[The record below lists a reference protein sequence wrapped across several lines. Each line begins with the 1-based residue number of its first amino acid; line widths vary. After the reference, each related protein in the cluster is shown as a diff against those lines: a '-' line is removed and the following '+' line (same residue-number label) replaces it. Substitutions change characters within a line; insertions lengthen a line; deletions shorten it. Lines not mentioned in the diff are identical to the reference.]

1 MKLWIY
7 ILSGITFASGGWNL
21 SQSIIDSIGWFQQF
35 PEIAQSACI
44 AASLSAGTV
53 LTEIFLSNPTRF
65 KLNLRRLGFPVATA
79 AALGFLIGLF
89 AGGISQ
95 FLLIPQIRNSLFF
108 FGSTPAVRIIRW
120 MIIGIA
126 VGATEGLSWRW
137 RSVESGKK
145 SRSQQRLKTNILA
158 GMTAGVAAAIIFEF
172 VRLVLKS
179 SLKQVK
185 EDFQRNNGFS
195 ILGFENFAGL
205 LLLGMVLGVAFYF
218 AISPS
223 YVAALR
229 AGEGFEFSEYN
240 EEPAKINKSKPIKI
254 KDDKSNSIETGY
266 KLEFVSKNRLEEIEE
281 NIEEGLSTQL
291 PPRGTI
297 TIGSATG
304 AHICIPGLPL
314 HIADLDIEERATFLR
329 PNKNNYQ
336 RISINGKNLTS
347 ASRISLKHNSIVSFY
362 CEANSRKDDKKRFRF
377 VFYNRFLDPEG

>member
-7 ILSGITFASGGWNL
+7 ILSGITFASVGWNI
-21 SQSIIDSIGWFQQF
+21 SQSVLDSIGWFQQF
-35 PEIAQSACI
+35 PEIAQSACV
-44 AASLSAGTV
+44 AASLSGGTV

-89 AGGISQ
+89 AGGVSQ

-126 VGATEGLSWRW
+126 VGITEGLSWRW

-145 SRSQQRLKTNILA
+145 SRSQQRLKTNIRA
-158 GMTAGVAAAIIFEF
+158 GMVAGIAAAIIFEF
-172 VRLVLKS
+172 IRLILKS
-179 SLKQVK
+179 SLEQVK

-205 LLLGMVLGVAFYF
+205 LLLGIVLGVAFYF

-229 AGEGFEFSEYN
+229 AGEGFEYSEYN
-240 EEPAKINKSKPIKI
+240 EEPAKINKNKSIKI
-254 KDDKSNSIETGY
+254 KDENNNSRETGY
-266 KLEFVSKNRLEEIEE
+266 RLEFVSKDYLEEIEE
-281 NIEEGLSTQL
+281 GLSIQL
-291 PPRGTI
+291 PARGTI
-297 TIGSATG
+297 TIGSAPG
-304 AHICIPGLPL
+304 AHIYTPGLPL
-314 HIADLDIEERATFLR
+314 HIADLDIEERATFLK
-329 PNKNNYQ
+329 PNQ
-336 RISINGKNLTS
+336 AHFRRISINGKGLNS
-347 ASRISLKHNSIVSFY
+347 ATRFPLKHNSIITFY
-362 CEANSRKDDKKRFRF
+362 CEPNKRKDDKKTFRF

>member
-1 MKLWIY
+1 MIKLWIY
-7 ILSGITFASGGWNL
+7 ILSGITFASVGWNFG
-21 SQSIIDSIGWFQQF
+21 QFIIDSIGWFQQF
-35 PEIAQSACI
+35 PEIAQSACV
-44 AASLSAGTV
+44 AASLSGGTV

-79 AALGFLIGLF
+79 AGLGFIIGLF

-95 FLLIPQIRNSLFF
+95 FLLIPQIRNFLFF

-126 VGATEGLSWRW
+126 VGTTEGLSWRW

-145 SRSQQRLKTNILA
+145 SRSQQRLKTNIRA
-158 GMTAGVAAAIIFEF
+158 GMAAGVVAAIIFEF
-172 VRLVLKS
+172 VRLILRS
-179 SLKQVK
+179 SLEQVK

-205 LLLGMVLGVAFYF
+205 LLLGIVLGVAFYF

-229 AGEGFEFSEYN
+229 AGEGFEYSEYN
-240 EEPAKINKSKPIKI
+240 EEPAKINKDKPIKI
-254 KDDKSNSIETGY
+254 KDEKNNSIETGY
-266 KLEFVSKNRLEEIEE
+266 RLEFVSQDYLEE
-281 NIEEGLSTQL
+281 IEEGLSTQL
-291 PPRGTI
+291 PARGTI

-329 PNKNNYQ
+329 PNKDNFQ
-336 RISINGKNLTS
+336 RISINGKSLTS
-347 ASRISLKHNSIVSFY
+347 ASQFPLKHNSILTFY
-362 CEANSRKDDKKRFRF
+362 CLPNNRKDDKKRFRF